1 MCMERF
7 DRSEEAQSQR
17 ALEAMIEIWG
27 FILSEMKSH
36 WGILIGEVTLL
47 QSSLFYKTPA
57 IVRRVQWGR
66 GENRGT

>member
-1 MCMERF
+1 MERVHWV
-7 DRSEEAQSQR
+7 RNRVLETRSEGSEEAQSQR

-47 QSSLFYKTPA
+47 QSSL
-57 IVRRVQWGR
+57 RLL
-66 GENRGT
+66 